1 MNFSTDKQTLDDLNL
16 TGKHRP
22 GSVYS
27 LFDQVKTRGGERLL
41 ELYFRNPLTDPIA
54 INQRTAIF
62 RYLQEKDYD
71 FPFDRQQSHL
81 VEDYLGGPGTGNR
94 LFTTAVILQKKWRF
108 SLLKDEQ
115 YGLIFEGI
123 RTTLFFLQT
132 CQTFIRQF
140 EEPNLHPDTQ
150 TTRTNAHPDAQA
162 SPLQNHIQTLKT
174 ILANPRLS
182 NLHPTTSWQQIAEYH
197 HLFRQVLQK
206 DLDLLCNTLYELDL
220 YIAVSKVAKEKDFS
234 YALALPA
241 TTHTF
246 RATNLR
252 HPCLEK
258 AVGNTLSLS
267 GNSNILFLT
276 GANMAGKST
285 FMKAFGISVYL
296 AHMGFPVAA
305 KDMVFSIKEGLST
318 SINVPDNLVMGYSH
332 VYAEVQRVKHIADA
346 VSEGKNM
353 VVIFDELFKGTNVKD
368 AYDATLAVT
377 DAFSEYNNCFFIIST
392 HITEVGESLREKR
405 ENIQFVYLP
414 TLMEGSR
421 PTYPYKLKEGIS
433 ADRHGMMIIANE
445 GILDI
450 ITRSS

>member
-16 TGKHRP
+16 LGRHRP

-27 LFDQVKTRGGERLL
+27 LFDEVKTRGGERLL
-41 ELYFRNPLTDPIA
+41 DSYFRSPLTDPIA

-62 RYLQEKDYD
+62 SYLQERSYD
-71 FPFDRQQSHL
+71 FPFDRKQSHL

-94 LFTTAVILQKKWRF
+94 LITTAGILQKKWSS

-115 YGLIFEGI
+115 YGTITEGI
-123 RTTLFFLQT
+123 RTTLSFLQT
-132 CQTFIRQF
+132 CQAFILQF
-140 EEPNLHPDTQ
+140 EGSL
-150 TTRTNAHPDAQA
+150 

-174 ILANPRLS
+174 ILADPRLS
-182 NLHPTTSWQQIAEYH
+182 SLHPTENWHRIAEYH
-197 HLFRQVLQK
+197 HLFRQVLKK
-206 DLDLLCNTLYELDL
+206 DLDRLCNTLYELDL
-220 YIAVSKVAKEKDFS
+220 YIAVSNVARKKGLS

-241 TTHTF
+241 TEHIF
-246 RATNLR
+246 RATDLR

-258 AVGNTLSLS
+258 SVGNDLSLS
-267 GNSNILFLT
+267 GNSNVLFLT

-296 AHMGFPVAA
+296 AHMGFPIAA

-318 SINVPDNLVMGYSH
+318 SINVPDNLAMGYSH
-332 VYAEVQRVKHIADA
+332 FYAEVQRVKNIANA
-346 VSEGKNM
+346 VSDGKNM

-377 DAFSEYNNCFFIIST
+377 DAFSDYNNCFFIIST
-392 HITEVGESLREKR
+392 HITEAGEGLREKR
-405 ENIQFVYLP
+405 KNLQFVYLP

-421 PTYPYKLKEGIS
+421 MTYPYKLKEGIS

-445 GILDI
+445 GILNI
-450 ITRSS
+450 ITSSS